1 MNNLIMTTFIM
12 APKGILYSPMADKHD
27 NIRSVFNNSSHLST

>member
-12 APKGILYSPMADKHD
+12 APQGILYLPMADNHD
-27 NIRSVFNNSSHLST
+27 NIRSVFNNRSYSST